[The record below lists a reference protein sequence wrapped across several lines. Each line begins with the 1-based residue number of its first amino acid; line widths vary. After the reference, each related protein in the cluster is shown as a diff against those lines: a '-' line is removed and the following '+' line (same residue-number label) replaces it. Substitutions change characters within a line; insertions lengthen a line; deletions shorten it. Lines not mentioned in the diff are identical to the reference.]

1 MRLSVMAASL
11 YLGFMIAGCASVP
24 NIEQEKE
31 ALLRVDREW
40 AAVASE
46 GKNVDRM
53 LSFFGDDATMYPP
66 GQPLIHGKPAI
77 REFIVKSLAIPGFHI
92 TWHSDQVSLSA
103 DGTVAYATGENATT
117 VPGPDGKLMTIPGRG
132 ITVWRRSS
140 GGEWKCVV
148 DIWNSGP

>member
-11 YLGFMIAGCASVP
+11 YLGIMIAGCASVP

-46 GKNVDRM
+46 GKDVDRM